1 MRRLAGLLIVAA
13 LLAGC
18 GASGTSDSNQ
28 VEDTVLGYL
37 GDLADGDGQGA
48 CDRLSGEEAR
58 RLLEEVLRSVPE
70 LRATSCVDAI
80 DKLAGS
86 LGGEE
91 RKILE
96 EAEIDRVEVH
106 GDSASAT
113 VVGGTATAR
122 LTRIDGVWVI
132 TGGIRLG

>member
-1 MRRLAGLLIVAA
+1 MRKLAALLIAAA

-18 GASGTSDSNQ
+18 GTSEGSDSSQ
-28 VEDTVLGYL
+28 VEGTVLGYL
-37 GDLADGDGQGA
+37 TDLAEGDGQGA

-58 RLLEEVLRSVPE
+58 RLLDEVLRKIPE

-80 DKLAGS
+80 DKLSDS

-96 EAEIDRVEVH
+96 EARIDRVEVD
-106 GDSASAT
+106 GGSAT
-113 VVGGTATAR
+113 ATIVGGTNTAR
-122 LTRIDGVWVI
+122 LRKVDGVWVI
-132 TGGIRLG
+132 SGGIRLG

>member
-1 MRRLAGLLIVAA
+1 MRKLAALLIAAA

-18 GASGTSDSNQ
+18 GTSEGSDSSQ
-28 VEDTVLGYL
+28 VEGTVLGYL
-37 GDLADGDGQGA
+37 TDLAEGDGQGA
-48 CDRLSGEEAR
+48 CGRLSGEEAR
-58 RLLEEVLRSVPE
+58 KLLEEVLRSVPE

-80 DKLAGS
+80 DKLSGG

-96 EAEIDRVEVH
+96 EARIDKVTID

-113 VVGGTATAR
+113 VVGGTNTAR
-122 LTRIDGVWVI
+122 LTKVDGVWVI
-132 TGGIRLG
+132 SGGIRLG